1 MLVGRQE
8 TKQLFRTHQQTGAR
22 RDRDALIERFLPLA
36 RSLARRARRGSEP
49 LEDLE
54 QVACLALVRA
64 VDAFDASRGIA
75 FTSYAVPCI
84 TGAIK
89 RHFRDRGWSAR
100 VPRELQELAL
110 RVERVHEELFAAAG
124 TPPTPA
130 QIAEQAGGEVEDVLE
145 ARAAY
150 RALHADSLDQPRFSR
165 EDDDGDDCGSLLDT
179 LGDRDIEIHR
189 AFDRVM
195 LEALLETLEQRE
207 RLIMRLYYQDE
218 LTQAEIGR
226 RLGYS
231 QMHISR
237 LLHKATE
244 QLKLAAA
251 QDADATQVTAA

>member
-1 MLVGRQE
+1 MRVGRQE
-8 TKQLFRTHQQTGAR
+8 TRELFRTYQRTGAR
-22 RDRDALIERFLPLA
+22 RDRDAVIERFLPLA
-36 RSLARRARRGSEP
+36 HSLARRARRGTEP

-54 QVACLALVRA
+54 QVACLALVKA
-64 VDAFDASRGIA
+64 VDAFDASREIA

-84 TGAIK
+84 TGALK
-89 RHFRDRGWSAR
+89 RHFRDRGWSVR
-100 VPRELQELAL
+100 VPRQLQELAL
-110 RVERVHEELFAAAG
+110 RVERVHEELFTAAG

-130 QIAEQAGGEVEDVLE
+130 QIAVLAGVEVEDVLE

-150 RALHADSLDQPRFSR
+150 RALHADSLDQPRSSR
-165 EDDDGDDCGSLLDT
+165 EGDDLGSLLDT
-179 LGDRDIEIHR
+179 LGDRDIEIRR

-251 QDADATQVTAA
+251 QDADATQLTAA

>member
-1 MLVGRQE
+1 MRVGRQE
-8 TKQLFRTHQQTGAR
+8 TRELFRTYQRTGAR
-22 RDRDALIERFLPLA
+22 RDRDAVIERFLPLA
-36 RSLARRARRGSEP
+36 HSLARRARRGTEP

-54 QVACLALVRA
+54 QVACLALVKA
-64 VDAFDASRGIA
+64 VDAFDASREIA

-84 TGAIK
+84 TGALK
-89 RHFRDRGWSAR
+89 RHFRDRGWSVR
-100 VPRELQELAL
+100 VPRQLQELAL
-110 RVERVHEELFAAAG
+110 RVERVHEELFTAAG
-124 TPPTPA
+124 TPPTPV
-130 QIAEQAGGEVEDVLE
+130 QIAEHAGVEVEDVLE

-165 EDDDGDDCGSLLDT
+165 EGDDVGSLLDT
-179 LGDRDIEIHR
+179 LGDRDIEIGR

-195 LEALLETLEQRE
+195 LETLLESLEQRE

-251 QDADATQVTAA
+251 QDADATQLTAA